1 MKHLTMI
8 RHGQA
13 NSGAKDELG
22 YDKLTTMGHQQAKWF
37 GEHLLQTG
45 VKFDKIYSGTQRR
58 QIETAQGVNQFDL
71 PHIKDVRLN
80 ELDYF
85 GLAQN
90 LKNRHEIPF
99 PATQEEF
106 SEQIKTILQYWK
118 LGKIETPIE
127 TFETFHGRIVEV
139 VKELVG
145 IDEKI
150 LVVSSTGVIASLF
163 GELLHVELEHRV
175 KLFLAVAHTSVHR
188 FEMLSGILT
197 PTLFGATPHLD
208 SPKREHARTF
218 V

>member
-37 GEHLLQTG
+37 GEYLLLTG
-45 VKFDKIYSGTQRR
+45 VKFDKIYSGNLRR
-58 QIETAQGVNQFDL
+58 QIQTAQGVNQFDL
-71 PHIKDVRLN
+71 PHIKDSRLN

-85 GLAQN
+85 GLAQS
-90 LKNRHEIPF
+90 LKDRHAIPF

-106 SEQIKTILQYWK
+106 AKQIKTILQYWK
-118 LGKIETPIE
+118 LGKIESSIE
-127 TFETFHGRIVEV
+127 TFETFHRRIVEV
-139 VKELVG
+139 VKELVA

-163 GELLHVELEHRV
+163 GELLNVELEHRV

-188 FEMLSGILT
+188 FEMLGDILA
-197 PTLFGATPHLD
+197 PTLFCATPHLD
-208 SPKREHARTF
+208 SPERAHARTF